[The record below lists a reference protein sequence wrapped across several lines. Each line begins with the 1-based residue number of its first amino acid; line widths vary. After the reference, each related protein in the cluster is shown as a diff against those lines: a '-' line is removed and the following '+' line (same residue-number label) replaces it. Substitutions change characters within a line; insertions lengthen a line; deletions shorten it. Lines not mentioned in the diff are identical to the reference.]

1 MTYTIH
7 DQIADEIDDAMSSE
21 ERRIARVEILA
32 DNLLD
37 GDRARLRN
45 FLIAVIEED
54 GIDNPEIINKL
65 AARGAE
71 LGGVL

>member
-65 AARGAE
+65 AARGEE